1 LLPPTIEFL
10 TTTKKLSIVSAIA
23 VFSKPVRTAIS
34 FTISDF
40 VIIIEVQK
48 NYKSRS
54 FANVYAKSYPNFV
67 KMV

>member
-1 LLPPTIEFL
+1 
-10 TTTKKLSIVSAIA
+10 
-23 VFSKPVRTAIS
+23 VRTAIS